1 MRSVIIL
8 CGYRPR
14 SLVVASVVCEAGLPS
29 SVLVWSGYLLLTVH
43 RAQFSGIVLRSSV
56 LANFFCFPTISAGFS
71 TIDFFK
77 NSPVCGASERE
88 RERGSEWPKQ

>member
-1 MRSVIIL
+1 MAAFHCGIRQYGPHIVCAFVNAPVIIL

-29 SVLVWSGYLLLTVH
+29 SVLVWSGDWLLTVH

-56 LANFFCFPTISAGFS
+56 FHKLSASFRLLFVFF
-71 TIDFFK
+71 
-77 NSPVCGASERE
+77 
-88 RERGSEWPKQ
+88 